1 MKRIK
6 TWLLGA
12 LGALVAFLTAPFVPE
27 AKGRTPSQPSRYQFR
42 DPALADMANVASR
55 YGMTMANIGTPM
67 ITMSDYAKQLGPNN
81 KLARIIEILNQR
93 NEIIDDAIV
102 VEGNLPT
109 GMRVT
114 MRTGLPAVVF
124 RLANQGVPPSK
135 ATTAQFDEQAARL
148 EAWSE
153 IDEMIA
159 ELAPDLGQFR
169 INQSAPFLEAMM
181 EQFATSLFYGN
192 AGISPEQFT
201 GLAVRYSSTAAGNGA
216 NILKAPSGS
225 GGDNTSIW
233 LVNWHPE
240 TVFLIYPQNTQAGL
254 QHKDL
259 GLGVIETTA
268 GMAGN
273 RMMGYRDQYVWRV
286 GLGLADWRSVV
297 RIANIDQSDLLAD
310 TAGATIKLI
319 EYMSKAI
326 DRIQG
331 PRGKMVF
338 YANRTLKSIL
348 RVQAL
353 NKSTNALSVEAA
365 LNQFG
370 EDRAGGELRF
380 LGIPVRT
387 VDALLPTEAL
397 IT

>member
-1 MKRIK
+1 MNRLTKLL
-6 TWLLGA
+6 TWA
-12 LGALVAFLTAPFVPE
+12 LIFAI
-27 AKGRTPSQPSRYQFR
+27 
-42 DPALADMANVASR
+42 PALIV
-55 YGMTMANIGTPM
+55 GMTASTVGLHALSIDPTHLKWVAAGVTIGTPM
-67 ITMSDYAKQLGPNN
+67 LTMSDLAKQLGPDN
-81 KLARIIEILNQR
+81 KIAKIIEMLNQR
-93 NEIIDDAIV
+93 NEILDDAIV
-102 VEGNLPT
+102 QEGNLPT

-114 MRTGLPAVVF
+114 VRTGLPAVVF

-135 ATTAQFDEQAARL
+135 ATTAQFDEQACRI
-148 EAWSE
+148 EGWSE

-169 INQSAPFLEAMM
+169 LNQAGPFLEAMN
-181 EQFATSLFYGN
+181 EQMATSLFYGN
-192 AGISPEQFT
+192 AGIAPEQFT
-201 GLAVRYSSTAAGNGA
+201 GLAVRYSSTTAGNGA

-225 GGDNTSIW
+225 GGDNSSIW
-233 LVNWHPE
+233 LINWHPE
-240 TVFLIYPQNTQAGL
+240 TVFLIYPKGTVAGL
-254 QHKDL
+254 QHNDL

-268 GMAGN
+268 AIAGN
-273 RMMGYRDQYVWRV
+273 RMRGWRDQYVWRV
-286 GLGLADWRSVV
+286 GLAVADWRSVV
-297 RIANIDQSDLLAD
+297 RIANVDQSDLLAD

-319 EYMSKAI
+319 EYMSRAI

-331 PRGKMVF
+331 PRGKLAF
-338 YANRTLKSIL
+338 YANRTVKSIL

-353 NKSTNALSVEAA
+353 NKSTNALSIQQA

-370 EDRAGGELRF
+370 EDRVGGELTF

>member
-1 MKRIK
+1 MRHAMRWVGLFALCAIG
-6 TWLLGA
+6 LLLTGFAAPAAAATTHTLSLLA
-12 LGALVAFLTAPFVPE
+12 LGGGAIMGST
-27 AKGRTPSQPSRYQFR
+27 
-42 DPALADMANVASR
+42 
-55 YGMTMANIGTPM
+55 IGTPM
-67 ITMSDYAKQLGPNN
+67 LTFSDYAKQLGPNN
-81 KLARIIEILNQR
+81 KIAHIIDLLSQQNEIL
-93 NEIIDDAIV
+93 DDAIAT
-102 VEGNLPT
+102 EGNLPT
-109 GMRVT
+109 GNRTTVL
-114 MRTGLPAVVF
+114 TGLPSVVY

-135 ATTAQFDEQAARL
+135 ATTAQLDEMCARL

-169 INQSAPFLEAMM
+169 LNQATPFLEAMNQQM
-181 EQFATSLFYGN
+181 ASSLFYGN
-192 AGISPEQFT
+192 AGLTPEQFT
-201 GLAVRYSSTAAGNGA
+201 GLAVRYSSTTAGNGG

-233 LVNWHPE
+233 LVNWHPQ
-240 TVFLIYPQNTQAGL
+240 TVHLIYPQNTVGGL
-254 QHKDL
+254 QHSDL
-259 GLGVIETTA
+259 GKGVIETTTA
-268 GMAGN
+268 NNAPAAN

-286 GLGLADWRSVV
+286 GLAVEDWRSVV
-297 RIANIDQSDLLAD
+297 RIANIDTSDLLAD
-310 TAGATIKLI
+310 TAGATVKLI
-319 EYMSKAI
+319 EYMSRAI

-331 PRGKMVF
+331 PRGNLVF
-338 YANRTLKSIL
+338 YANRTVKSIL

-353 NKSTNALSVEAA
+353 NKSTNALAIQDA

-370 EDRAGGELRF
+370 KDRVGGTLSF

>member
-1 MKRIK
+1 
-6 TWLLGA
+6 
-12 LGALVAFLTAPFVPE
+12 
-27 AKGRTPSQPSRYQFR
+27 
-42 DPALADMANVASR
+42 
-55 YGMTMANIGTPM
+55 MANIGTPM
-67 ITMSDYAKQLGPNN
+67 VTMSDYAKQLGPNN
-81 KLARIIEILNQR
+81 KIARIIEILNQR

-201 GLAVRYSSTAAGNGA
+201 GLAVRYSSTTAGNGA

-319 EYMSKAI
+319 EYMSRAI